1 MERKFPIRSA
11 DEIPPGVRGTA
22 IETFLRH
29 HNFGENLDAVYTS
42 AEMLVGMCMDH
53 RHHLRIPEKF
63 AYILRTGGGN
73 LRYSEFKVSY
83 AIAVGGAKAIALLAH
98 TQCGMVD
105 VASRRAL
112 FIEGLVKNAGWT
124 AKQAEEHFD
133 HFAPMF
139 EIGNEIDFVLA
150 ESKRLRLRYPKI
162 VVAPFLYAVEDNML
176 YGIRETLAG

>member
-1 MERKFPIRSA
+1 MERKFPIHTPDA
-11 DEIPPGVRGTA
+11 IPASVRGTA

-29 HNFGENLDAVYTS
+29 HNFGEKLDTVYTS
-42 AEMLVGMCMDH
+42 AELLVGMCMDH

-83 AIAVGGAKAIALLAH
+83 AIAIGGVKAIALLAH

-105 VASRRAL
+105 LASRRTL
-112 FIEGLVKNAGWT
+112 FIEGLEKNAGWD
-124 AKQAEEHFD
+124 AEWAEEHFD

-139 EIGNEIDFVLA
+139 EIGDEIDFVLA

-162 VVAPFLYAVEDNML
+162 VVAPFLYAVEDNLL
-176 YGIRETLAG
+176 YGIRETLAR